1 MQFALQ
7 MHWTLCGSTDGCS
20 CFFPGVGVM
29 CVSNRHARSAFFI
42 DQESFLSIFKGLPM
56 FAMRV
61 LGVDTVSVSA
71 QAAMCVHVC
80 VCVLGL
86 LAGKE

>member
-1 MQFALQ
+1 
-7 MHWTLCGSTDGCS
+7 
-20 CFFPGVGVM
+20 
-29 CVSNRHARSAFFI
+29 
-42 DQESFLSIFKGLPM
+42 M